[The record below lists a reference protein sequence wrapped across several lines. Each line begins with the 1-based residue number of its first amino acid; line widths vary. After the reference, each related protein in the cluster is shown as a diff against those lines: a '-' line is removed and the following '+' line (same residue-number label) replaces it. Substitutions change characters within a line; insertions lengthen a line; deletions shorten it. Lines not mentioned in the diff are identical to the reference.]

1 MSAEWEKPKSEVTRT
16 PDSIWARY
24 GEASVFVDRLNI
36 ARDMRDG
43 GPYLLLAIPAVTTTY
58 SPHGNVLT
66 LHLPYGLVG
75 ELLVAMKDA
84 SDEVAGEI
92 CWIEEQDYEAAMA
105 ELDFSEAAEE
115 AREARPAEYESMHGT
130 FVIDTGDE

>member
-1 MSAEWEKPKSEVTRT
+1 MSEWEEPKSAVTRN
-16 PDSIWARY
+16 PDAIFVTY
-24 GEASVFVDRLNI
+24 GRASVFVDRLNI
-36 ARDMRDG
+36 ARDKSAG
-43 GPYLLLAIPAVTTTY
+43 GPYLLLSIPAVAASY

>member
-1 MSAEWEKPKSEVTRT
+1 
-16 PDSIWARY
+16 
-24 GEASVFVDRLNI
+24 
-36 ARDMRDG
+36 
-43 GPYLLLAIPAVTTTY
+43 
-58 SPHGNVLT
+58 
-66 LHLPYGLVG
+66 
-75 ELLVAMKDA
+75 MKDA